1 MIFKT
6 LLSSLQML
14 PHSQLALENAVTS
27 DEMITPILPRYT
39 LPNWNLN
46 FLNKLVMSERWCA
59 ESTCFFL
66 FFLLK

>member
-46 FLNKLVMSERWCA
+46 FLNKLDRKSVV
-59 ESTCFFL
+59 
-66 FFLLK
+66 